1 MIAADTILHDAHLL
15 SCDRAANIL
24 TSPQISFS
32 KMNQNKIHLG
42 CRKG

>member
-1 MIAADTILHDAHLL
+1 MTAADTILHEAHLL
-15 SCDRAANIL
+15 SCDHAANIL
-24 TSPQISFS
+24 TLPPISFS